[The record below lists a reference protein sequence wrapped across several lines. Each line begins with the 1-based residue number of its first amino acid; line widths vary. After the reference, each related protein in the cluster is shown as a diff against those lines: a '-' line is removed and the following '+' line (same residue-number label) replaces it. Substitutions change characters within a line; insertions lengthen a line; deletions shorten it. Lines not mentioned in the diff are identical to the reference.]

1 MSYLYAKCH
10 KYNIWDGLSR
20 KKNFLSSPSQN
31 SYTSRSDYTFSE
43 FPMLSSL
50 SLLLRP
56 CSNVFAIPLPD
67 PDLSQSAIT
76 FTILYQL
83 SLSFFLNCSA
93 VIGVTFNGNGLDL
106 LKSLCRSGMTKLFGT
121 HPCR

>member
-20 KKNFLSSPSQN
+20 KNDFLSSPSQN
-31 SYTSRSDYTFSE
+31 SYTSHSDCTFSE
-43 FPMLSSL
+43 FPMLSSS

-76 FTILYQL
+76 FTILYRL

-106 LKSLCRSGMTKLFGT
+106 LNLHVGQGRPNCLGPI
-121 HPCR
+121 PCR